1 MTLRITKNAY
11 EIIKEES
18 LRCETE
24 TGGLLIGTLQVPI
37 VIRATKA
44 GDLAKKN
51 YVSYTNDKNYDSR
64 ILEKTIQEFNG
75 KVKNIGRWHKHPD
88 NMFYPSSGDL
98 ATARNIAKR
107 SEQEGDK
114 RPVFFMITNVIKGT
128 VKLYCYVLN
137 NNKTFVKVGIEVI
150 ENNAQEVEE
159 TLRAEPV
166 IIQPKEMDFWHDS
179 DFQFYLTKN
188 GYERLKFEYE
198 ELVSN
203 GYGVKVYAKKKV
215 YMVIE
220 KVNEKILCLPP
231 PEYPLNPPRFF
242 RDGVEIEYSMRIWN
256 STFRILDILEYLNN
270 LKNQEGRAN
279 ESHSHKTGF
288 NVSGFVRQVKRA
300 IKSLWSHK
308 A

>member
-1 MTLRITKNAY
+1 M
-11 EIIKEES
+11 E
-18 LRCETE
+18 
-24 TGGLLIGTLQVPI
+24 
-37 VIRATKA
+37 A
-44 GDLAKKN
+44 GK
-51 YVSYTNDKNYDSR
+51 
-64 ILEKTIQEFNG
+64 
-75 KVKNIGRWHKHPD
+75 
-88 NMFYPSSGDL
+88 
-98 ATARNIAKR
+98 
-107 SEQEGDK
+107 QEGDK
-114 RPVFFMITNVIKGT
+114 RPVFFIITNVIKGT

-215 YMVIE
+215 YMGIE

-242 RDGVEIEYSMRIWN
+242 RDGVEIEYSMPIWN
-256 STFRILDILEYLNN
+256 SSFRIIDILKNLNTR
-270 LKNQEGRAN
+270 EGGGN
-279 ESHSHKTGF
+279 ESHIHKTGSKL
-288 NVSGFVRQVKRA
+288 SGVVRHVKRA